1 MSIEKPTNQRVEQG
15 KATRERIVATARKLL
30 AAKGYAGMSIEDV
43 LDDTSIS
50 RGALYHHFNS
60 KEALF
65 EAVLEAME
73 AEIAQIMGKAAI
85 GLTDPVEALRAAW
98 EAWFKLARDPAV
110 RQIVLTDALSVV
122 GWEKW
127 REIDERYGFG
137 RLKRTL
143 QRAAAAGRMQEDLVD
158 TFAHIL
164 LAAIFE
170 VGLLI
175 ARAEDPEAAT
185 ATARA
190 AVNHLLDRLL
200 AQPSAAR

>member
-30 AAKGYAGMSIEDV
+30 AANGYAGMSIEDV

-50 RGALYHHFNS
+50 RGALYHHFDS

-143 QRAAAAGRMQEDLVD
+143 QRAAAVGRMQEDLVD

>member
-43 LDDTSIS
+43 LDDSSIS
-50 RGALYHHFNS
+50 RGALYHHFDS

-122 GWEKW
+122 GWAKW

-175 ARAEDPEAAT
+175 ARAEDPDAT
-185 ATARA
+185 TVTARA
-190 AVNHLLDRLL
+190 AVNQLLDRLL
-200 AQPSAAR
+200 AQP

>member
-1 MSIEKPTNQRVEQG
+1 MNRRIEKG
-15 KATRERIVATARKLL
+15 KATRERIVAVARKLL
-30 AAKGYAGMSIEDV
+30 ANRGYAGVSIEDV
-43 LDDTSIS
+43 LEKTGIS
-50 RGALYHHFNS
+50 RGALYHHFDS

-73 AEIAQIMGKAAI
+73 AEIAATMAQAAS
-85 GLTDPVEALRAAW
+85 GATDPVDALRAAW

-122 GWEKW
+122 GWAKW

-143 QRAAAAGRMQEDLVD
+143 QRAAASGRMREDLVD

-175 ARAEDPEAAT
+175 ARADDPVAT
-185 ATARA
+185 TETARA
-190 AVNHLLDRLL
+190 AVNQLLDRLL
-200 AQPSAAR
+200 APSEAP